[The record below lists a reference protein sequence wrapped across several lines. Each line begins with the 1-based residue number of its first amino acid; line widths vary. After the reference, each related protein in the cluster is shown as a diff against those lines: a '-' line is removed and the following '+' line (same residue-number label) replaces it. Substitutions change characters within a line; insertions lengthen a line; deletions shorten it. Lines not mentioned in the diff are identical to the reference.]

1 MDQMLIMDRKGKTMI
16 IDGREYN
23 GLCSCG
29 REHTMVTEFSLVERG
44 ALLQFDKYIRQFQL
58 SGPMVAVY
66 DENTYRAT
74 EGKHPKVDYE
84 VILNPNDLH
93 ANEHGV
99 QLLEKELPKD
109 AKVLV
114 AVGSGTVHD
123 ITRYCAYTHNI
134 DFVSCPTAASVD
146 GFCSSVAAMTWHG
159 AKKTLTAVAPR
170 FVLADLDIIKE
181 APLYLAKSGFGDMIG
196 KYIALTDWKVGSI
209 LKGEY
214 YCERI
219 AKMTQEAT
227 DAVLHSAEGIVNGEV
242 EAFEKLMYGLLLSGL
257 AMQMI
262 GNSRPASGAEHHISH
277 IIEMHP
283 EGLEVS
289 SDALHGEKVGVGTLL
304 AVKEYHRLASLQ
316 NPKFKDYCTYTKD
329 EIYNIFKE
337 ALMDEIIN
345 ENKNDAAYA
354 IKGERISECW
364 SDICKEISNIP
375 SAEELENIYVSLGI
389 KHTLSDIE
397 VANEKEQELL
407 DASPCVRNR
416 LTLMRLRKCI
426 I

>member
-1 MDQMLIMDRKGKTMI
+1 MI

-23 GLCSCG
+23 GLCSCQ
-29 REHTMVTEFSLVERG
+29 REHTMVTEFSLVESG
-44 ALLQFDKYIRQFQL
+44 ALFQFDKYMEQFQL
-58 SGPMVAVY
+58 KGPVVAVY

-74 EGKHPKVDYE
+74 EGRHPKVAYE
-84 VILNPNDLH
+84 VILCPNDLH

-99 QLLEKELPKD
+99 QLLENELPKD

-123 ITRYCAYTHNI
+123 ITRYCAYTHGI

-170 FVLADLDIIKE
+170 FVLADLDIIKA

-196 KYIALTDWKVGSI
+196 KYIALTDWKVGYI
-209 LKGEY
+209 LKNEY

-227 DAVLHSAEGIVNGEV
+227 DAVLYSAEGIVNGEI

-277 IIEMHP
+277 IIEMSP
-283 EGLEVS
+283 EGLDVC

-304 AVKEYHRLASLQ
+304 AVEEYHRIATM
-316 NPKFKDYCTYTKD
+316 KDIQWQDYREYD
-329 EIYNIFKE
+329 G
-337 ALMDEIIN
+337 
-345 ENKNDAAYA
+345 AYLYDMF
-354 IKGERISECW
+354 GERLTE
-364 SDICKEISNIP
+364 EIEVENQND
-375 SAEELENIYVSLGI
+375 SAYGITAEMIKKAFPQIVQAIHDMPTEEELKNIYEKLQI
-389 KHTLSDIE
+389 KSS
-397 VANEKEQELL
+397 LL
-407 DASPCVRNR
+407 DIDVPLNRKSKLLEYSPCVRNR
-416 LTLMRLRKCI
+416 LTWMRLRKCI
-426 I
+426 K